1 MRLKKRA
8 QPPPENKM
16 KQDHKFITLE
26 RIFKNGFINFGRNIW
41 LAIAAMAMMAIT
53 LTILLFAIVANATFS
68 HTISDITSH
77 IDVSV
82 YLKDEVTDEQRN
94 NLIAELKKIDN
105 VQAVG
110 YTSKDQALK
119 NYRAQNIDNPE
130 LLAAISETDNP
141 LPASLVISP
150 KDPNKLDTI
159 KEYLDKLEIKA
170 LQSDPTSYSGDRKAA
185 IDKIAK
191 ATNFFRQAGIVGI
204 IIFVIISM
212 LIIFNTIRMT
222 IFNRRDELVI
232 MRLLGATPGYIR
244 GPFIVETML
253 YGVVAAAVSLIVCG
267 ALFAVAS
274 STLQASSLGLLDI
287 KYSGDYFKN
296 NLWLILTAQIL
307 AGIIIGAASSAIA
320 TRRYLKLK

>member
-1 MRLKKRA
+1 
-8 QPPPENKM
+8 M

-41 LAIAAMAMMAIT
+41 LAIAAIAMMGIT
-53 LTILLFAIVANATFS
+53 LTILLFAVVANATFS

-82 YLKDEVTDEQRN
+82 YLKDNVNDTKRGD
-94 NLIAELKKIDN
+94 LINHLNQIEN
-105 VQAVG
+105 VQAVA
-110 YTSKDQALK
+110 YISKAQALK
-119 NYRAQNIDNPE
+119 NYRAQNSNNPD

-159 KEYLDKLEIKA
+159 KAYLDKPEIKA

-191 ATNFFRQAGIVGI
+191 ATHFFRQAGVVGI
-204 IIFVIISM
+204 IVFIIISM

-232 MRLLGATPGYIR
+232 MRLLGATPSYIR
-244 GPFIVETML
+244 GPVIVETML
-253 YGVVAAAVSLIVCG
+253 YGVVAAAISLAICW

-287 KYSGDYFKN
+287 KYSSDYFQK
-296 NLWLILTAQIL
+296 NLWLILTTQIM
-307 AGIIIGAASSAIA
+307 AGIIIGAASSIIA
-320 TRRYLKLK
+320 SRRYIKLK

>member
-1 MRLKKRA
+1 MRVKKKA
-8 QPPPENKM
+8 QPKADSKM
-16 KQDHKFITLE
+16 KTDHKFITLE
-26 RIFKNGFINFGRNIW
+26 RIIKNGFINFGRNIW
-41 LAIAAMAMMAIT
+41 LSVAAMAMMAIT
-53 LTILLFAIVANATFS
+53 LTILLFAVVANATFS

-82 YLKDEVTDEQRN
+82 YLKDSVTDQQRSDLIN
-94 NLIAELKKIDN
+94 NLEGIDN
-105 VQAVG
+105 VRDVS
-110 YTSKDQALK
+110 YISKDQALK
-119 NYRAQNIDNPE
+119 NYRAQNTNNPD
-130 LLAAISETDNP
+130 LLAAITETDNP

-150 KDPNKLDTI
+150 VDPNKLSSI
-159 KEYLDKLEIKA
+159 KDYLDKPEVKA

-185 IDKIAK
+185 IDKIAR
-191 ATNFFRQAGIVGI
+191 ATHFFRQAGVVGI
-204 IIFVIISM
+204 IVFIIISM

-253 YGVVAAAVSLIVCG
+253 YGVVAAAISLIICG

-287 KYSGDYFKN
+287 KYSGDYFKD
-296 NLWLILTAQIL
+296 NLWLILTTQVL
-307 AGIIIGAASSAIA
+307 AGIIIGALSSTIA
-320 TRRYLKLK
+320 ARRYLKLK